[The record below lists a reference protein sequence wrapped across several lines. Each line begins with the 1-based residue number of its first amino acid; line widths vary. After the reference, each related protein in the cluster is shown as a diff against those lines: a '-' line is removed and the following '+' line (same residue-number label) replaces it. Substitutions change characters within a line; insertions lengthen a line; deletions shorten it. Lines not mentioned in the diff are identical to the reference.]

1 MKKKHI
7 ASLMAATVLATSV
20 AAASTS
26 SVSAASSYEHIRNA
40 TGKLTYNDTTILI
53 DPFFAAKNTY
63 PGFEGTFNSQQT
75 LPLVDLPESIDKI
88 LEDVD
93 AVVVTHT
100 HLDHWDEMAAK
111 SIDKNLP
118 IYVQNTSDQKLIQ
131 SQGFKDVRVLSDS
144 ATFNGITMTHAHAS
158 HGTEE
163 MYQNK
168 AVADLLGNAM
178 GVVFSAPNE
187 KTVYVVGD
195 TIWTPEVNKN
205 ITKFSPD
212 VLVMNTGYAKILG
225 FGGSI
230 IMGTEDVGKAAKVA
244 PNAKIITVHMDTVNH
259 TEVNRNVMR
268 KYVDGMQL
276 NDRVVIPED
285 GETTKL

>member
-1 MKKKHI
+1 
-7 ASLMAATVLATSV
+7 MAGAVLATSV
-20 AAASTS
+20 A
-26 SVSAASSYEHIRNA
+26 SVSADSSYEHIRNA
-40 TGKLTYNDTTILI
+40 TGKLTYNNTTILI

-75 LPLVDLPESIDKI
+75 LPLIDLPESIDEI
-88 LEDVD
+88 LKDVD

-111 SIDKNLP
+111 TIDKNLP
-118 IYVQNTSDQKLIQ
+118 IYVQNESDQALIQ
-131 SQGFKDVRVLSDS
+131 KQGFKDVRVLSDS
-144 ATFNGITMTHAHAS
+144 ATFNGITMTHANGS
-158 HGTEE
+158 HGTDE

-168 AVADLLGNAM
+168 AAADLLGDAM
-178 GVVFSAPNE
+178 GVVFTAPNE

-195 TIWTPEVNKN
+195 TIWTPEVSKN
-205 ITKFSPD
+205 ISKFSPD
-212 VLVMNTGYAKILG
+212 VLVMNTGYAKLLG

-244 PNAKIITVHMDTVNH
+244 PNAKIITVHMETVNH
-259 TEVNRNVMR
+259 TEVDRKAMR
-268 KYVDGMQL
+268 KYVNGMQL

-285 GETTKL
+285 GETIKL

>member
-1 MKKKHI
+1 MKKKQI
-7 ASLMAATVLATSV
+7 ASLMAGAVLATSV
-20 AAASTS
+20 A
-26 SVSAASSYEHIRNA
+26 SVSADSSYEHIRNA
-40 TGKLTYNDTTILI
+40 TGKLTYNNTTILI

-75 LPLVDLPESIDKI
+75 LPLIDLPESIDEI
-88 LEDVD
+88 LKDVD

-111 SIDKNLP
+111 TIDKNLP
-118 IYVQNTSDQKLIQ
+118 IYVQNESDQALIQ
-131 SQGFKDVRVLSDS
+131 KQGFKDVRVLSDS
-144 ATFNGITMTHAHAS
+144 ATFNGITMTHANGS
-158 HGTEE
+158 HGTDE

-168 AVADLLGNAM
+168 AAADLLGDAM
-178 GVVFSAPNE
+178 GVVFTAPNE

-195 TIWTPEVNKN
+195 TIWTPEVSKN
-205 ITKFSPD
+205 ISKFSPD
-212 VLVMNTGYAKILG
+212 VLVMNTGYAKLLG

-244 PNAKIITVHMDTVNH
+244 PNAKIITVHMETVNH
-259 TEVNRNVMR
+259 TEVDRKAMR
-268 KYVDGMQL
+268 KYVNGMQL

-285 GETTKL
+285 GETIKL